1 MRKRHTGFG
10 DRVRAWWDTMPLMR
24 SFFLYAAACVLVSI
38 VASLLLMATFM
49 SAYEV
54 LQRKAWEGHVDV
66 EGGPY
71 IYDAQEDEL
80 VPAFTIDLSTP
91 TDRIVFLGLR
101 SETPYEQKPV
111 DYYGGSL
118 YNAETGAPIGYA
130 TLEMVR
136 NDPSLTIF
144 DWGGNYT
151 EQDYL
156 ETNGHPYVST
166 TIDAADLADYD
177 ARERAERVAVDGEFL
192 SLEQENSDFIVS
204 NVGYYVSQYD
214 SMLET
219 PLMFALRVA
228 TGLTPFVMLVVLSI
242 MFFRRFYRRRI
253 GVPLAIFCDAAG
265 RVAHQDLDFVTPG
278 VPGREFSQLGTAF
291 EKMRASLEESQRE
304 LWRTAEERR
313 RLNAAFAH
321 DLRTPVTVL
330 KGTIEMAQMRAARGE
345 AVEEETLRTLGG
357 QVERL
362 ESYAQAMSGIAKLE
376 DRTVER
382 TPVVAGTWGAEL
394 RRQAQ
399 DYVSA
404 ARPELGFG
412 VDMQGVPPQAE
423 LSVDRSLVEE
433 VLGNLL
439 SNACVHACGRVALTM
454 KLDDERGLL
463 TLRVSDD
470 GDGFSPEAL
479 RRGCEPFF
487 GEAKDAEHF
496 GLGLNIVQT
505 LTRLHGGTVELAN
518 ADAGGGVVTVTFD
531 VGKAA

>member
-1 MRKRHTGFG
+1 
-10 DRVRAWWDTMPLMR
+10 
-24 SFFLYAAACVLVSI
+24 
-38 VASLLLMATFM
+38 
-49 SAYEV
+49 
-54 LQRKAWEGHVDV
+54 
-66 EGGPY
+66 
-71 IYDAQEDEL
+71 
-80 VPAFTIDLSTP
+80 
-91 TDRIVFLGLR
+91 
-101 SETPYEQKPV
+101 
-111 DYYGGSL
+111 
-118 YNAETGAPIGYA
+118 
-130 TLEMVR
+130 
-136 NDPSLTIF
+136 
-144 DWGGNYT
+144 
-151 EQDYL
+151 
-156 ETNGHPYVST
+156 
-166 TIDAADLADYD
+166 
-177 ARERAERVAVDGEFL
+177 
-192 SLEQENSDFIVS
+192 
-204 NVGYYVSQYD
+204 
-214 SMLET
+214 
-219 PLMFALRVA
+219 
-228 TGLTPFVMLVVLSI
+228 
-242 MFFRRFYRRRI
+242 
-253 GVPLAIFCDAAG
+253 
-265 RVAHQDLDFVTPG
+265 
-278 VPGREFSQLGTAF
+278 
-291 EKMRASLEESQRE
+291 
-304 LWRTAEERR
+304 
-313 RLNAAFAH
+313 
-321 DLRTPVTVL
+321 
-330 KGTIEMAQMRAARGE
+330 MAQMRAARGE

-382 TPVVAGTWGAEL
+382 TPVVAGTWAAEL

-439 SNACVHACGRVALTM
+439 SNACVHARGRVALTM

-479 RRGCEPFF
+479 RRGCEPFY